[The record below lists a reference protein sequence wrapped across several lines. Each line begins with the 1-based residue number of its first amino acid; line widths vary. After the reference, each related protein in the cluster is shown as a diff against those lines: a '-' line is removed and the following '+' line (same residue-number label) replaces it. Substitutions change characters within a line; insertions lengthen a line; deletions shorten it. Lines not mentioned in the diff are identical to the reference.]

1 MTPQERR
8 AYLLVHY
15 AHTRNSEL
23 AKLAGV
29 SVQTILKDSRL
40 LGLYKAKKAAAPKL
54 NRLGKT
60 NKKWTPALEEI
71 CELMYPVMTNAK
83 LAELVGISISVV
95 GRFCLNKKYVKDRA
109 ALDRSKPRRGITK
122 TPRAD
127 PTTKVN
133 LQQGITYPNGMPDR
147 ARRMF
152 DQSAWTPPD
161 LSYRGQSPRR

>member
-8 AYLLVHY
+8 AYLLIHY
-15 AHTRNSEL
+15 AHTRNPEL

-40 LGLYKAKKAAAPKL
+40 LGLHKAKKVAAPKL

-71 CELMYPVMTNAK
+71 CELMYPVMTNAE

-95 GRFCLNKKYVKDRA
+95 GKFCLNKKYVKDRA
-109 ALDRSKPRRGITK
+109 ALDRSKPRQKITK
-122 TPRAD
+122 VPR
-127 PTTKVN
+127 PSPKIT
-133 LQQGITYPNGMPDR
+133 LQQGITYPNGIPDR
-147 ARRMF
+147 ARRIF

-161 LSYRGQSPRR
+161 LSYRGQRPRP